1 MKKCNNNSWNVLS
14 GNRIIQE
21 RQRWFTQDQHIRAI
35 QQQKGLVDHRPPLE
49 HPHLAKKL
57 KTKKLQEDRA
67 AEIQLE
73 NRILLQKMLN
83 IDTKHSDLNPNALQ
97 KERVRPRSLVAAAQR
112 REYDRITEENHRLLK
127 RLQEVPRTM
136 DASSATEEEDRQALK
151 LRICQ
156 NAMRSKSLAYLP
168 MPPRKQGSHIRKRLP
183 PIQTAADVLARY
195 GPDDDD
201 LDSVGMAH
209 AASAVD
215 LTDLN

>member
-1 MKKCNNNSWNVLS
+1 MNVNVGPGNLWTRAVA
-14 GNRIIQE
+14 NRITAE
-21 RQRWFTQDQHIRAI
+21 RLERDQHEKHLSALRHVKCSI
-35 QQQKGLVDHRPPLE
+35 DNRPPPT
-49 HPHLAKKL
+49 HTHLANKL

-67 AEIQLE
+67 QEIQLE

-83 IDTKHSDLNPNALQ
+83 IDTKHSDFHPSACQ

-183 PIQTAADVLARY
+183 PIQTAADVLA
-195 GPDDDD
+195 
-201 LDSVGMAH
+201 
-209 AASAVD
+209 
-215 LTDLN
+215 